1 MMMANPSV
9 MVPSTIYEA
18 TTLGRIVAQ
27 HDACGAGADGRSS
40 QRIVQFLDAQH
51 LRPYDPDRARQQNY
65 HQRYDDVVGRPAHGC
80 DQRQRQ
86 YDGGNAIMASTI
98 RWIARSTMPPA

>member
-27 HDACGAGADGRSS
+27 HM
-40 QRIVQFLDAQH
+40 
-51 LRPYDPDRARQQNY
+51 RAE
-65 HQRYDDVVGRPAHGC
+65 PAP
-80 DQRQRQ
+80 
-86 YDGGNAIMASTI
+86 MALAASV
-98 RWIARSTMPPA
+98 